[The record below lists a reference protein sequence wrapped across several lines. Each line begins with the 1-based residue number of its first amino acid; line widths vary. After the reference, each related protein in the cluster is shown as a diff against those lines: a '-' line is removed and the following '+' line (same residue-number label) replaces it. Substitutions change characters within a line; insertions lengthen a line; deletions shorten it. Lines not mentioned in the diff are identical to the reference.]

1 MAGLSNA
8 AKRIILVTGATGR
21 QGGAVARQLLQAGF
35 QVRAMTRRVNG
46 ATAGLLA
53 QMGAEIILGDF
64 DDPASLVQVL
74 QGVSGLFAMQTPF
87 EMGANQ
93 EIVHGIRLADAA
105 MRAGVSQIVYSSV
118 ASAELSTGVAHFESK
133 REIERH
139 IERLSFRYA
148 TILRPVVFME
158 MLLAP
163 GNLRALAAGQVALA
177 FKPETRVAMIAV
189 EDIAAMAKAA
199 FLKPSAWNSKAITLA
214 ADAPN
219 FVEVAAAIG
228 TAISRPVTYK
238 QIKPDQ
244 LDPETRP
251 TPATQAW
258 LESTGWPVD
267 IAALRASYP
276 FSARTFAQWATE
288 KAAAL
293 TPAC

>member
-148 TILRPVVFME
+148 TILRPVFFME

-163 GNLRALAAGQVALA
+163 GNLRALAKGQVALT
-177 FKPETRVAMIAV
+177 FKPATKVAMIAV
-189 EDIAAMAKAA
+189 EDIAAMATAA
-199 FLKPSAWNSKAITLA
+199 FLNPVSWHAKAVTLA
-214 ADAPN
+214 GDELN
-219 FVEVAAAIG
+219 FVDVAAAISA
-228 TAISRPVTYK
+228 AISRSITYK
-238 QIKPDQ
+238 QVKPDE

-251 TPATQAW
+251 KPGTQQW
-258 LESTGWPVD
+258 LETTGWPVD

-276 FSARTFAQWATE
+276 FPARRFAQWAKE
-288 KAAAL
+288 NAAL
-293 TPAC
+293 LKMSG